1 MHDAT
6 ISNLL
11 ISQSP
16 FYRPMNEA
24 QQQRLSTNI
33 HLLGDVLGQTII
45 EQEGQAV
52 FDLEEQVRALSKAWR
67 AGDVEAGAA
76 IQAQMPAL
84 VEDLPR
90 ALAVLKAFT
99 TYFQLVNLA
108 EDEQR
113 IEILRD
119 RAREAQTTGVPM
131 RETLAESVAKLH
143 DEGLTA
149 ADVQRIL
156 DELYV
161 VPVLTA
167 HPTETKRQ
175 TILTKLRTISDTLE
189 HLTTPGLLPSEERE
203 LMEQMRED
211 IVLLWQSDETRD
223 RPPTVMD
230 EVRTGLYFFE
240 VTIFNLIPKI
250 YEELERGLAEVF
262 PGVTFRIPPFLRYGS
277 WIGGDRDGNPFV
289 TLAITED
296 TLRTMKETVLKQYN
310 IAVDDLYQHLIP
322 AVTRIQVSEEL
333 RTSIAADLKLVP
345 EDEVE
350 VLERFRMEPYRQKL
364 IMMFRRLRA
373 TRAENERPWD
383 DRARNARAYRNV
395 DEFMAD
401 LRIIER
407 SLLANNGERL
417 ARGRL
422 AALIRQVEVFG
433 FHLATLDIR
442 QHSSRHRE
450 AVAEIFASYGIF
462 ADYQALAEADKLAV
476 LTREIR
482 NPRPLTAQLQFSTA
496 TNETVALFRLI
507 RRAKAE
513 IDEDAVQTYIIS
525 MTNTASHVLE
535 VLMMAKD
542 AGLPG
547 RIDIVP
553 LFETVG
559 DLNAA
564 PQIMA
569 TLFENEAYRHHLEL
583 RGWRQPIMIGYS
595 DSNKDG
601 GYLRANWMLFLAQ
614 RTLARLCDQY
624 GVKLTLFHGRG
635 GTLGRGGGPANR
647 AILAQPPES
656 VRGRV
661 RLTEQGEV
669 ISTRYANLALARR
682 HLEQLVNAVLLTAG
696 KRPHFAQEEVWA
708 QRMGSLSDVAFRKY
722 RALVTR
728 PGFLTY
734 FHEATPIDH
743 IGALNIGSRPARR
756 KATQDISDLRA
767 IPWVFA
773 WTQSRV
779 NLPTWYGVGT
789 ALEAW
794 CADGQDAA
802 KLAELREMYRQWP
815 LFGTMLDNVQMG
827 LAKADM
833 AIAALY
839 AELTDEATRTAVFA
853 DILDEFQRAARLV
866 LLVVAE
872 DQLLAK
878 EPVVRRSIKVRNPY
892 VDPMNYIQVALL
904 HKLKTEHD
912 AERRHQLTAAVLSSV
927 NGIAAGLQNT
937 G

>member
-1 MHDAT
+1 MD
-6 ISNLL
+6 
-11 ISQSP
+11 
-16 FYRPMNEA
+16 EA
-24 QQQRLSTNI
+24 QQQRLSANI
-33 HLLGDVLGQTII
+33 HLLGDMLGQTII

-52 FDLEEQVRALSKAWR
+52 FELEEQIRALSKAWR
-67 AGDVEAGAA
+67 AGDAEAGAT
-76 IQAQMPAL
+76 IKAQMPSLA
-84 VEDLPR
+84 EDLPR

-143 DEGLTA
+143 EEGLTA

-189 HLTTPGLLPSEERE
+189 ALTTPGLLPSEERE
-203 LMEQMRED
+203 LMEQLRED
-211 IVLLWQSDETRD
+211 VALLWQSDETRD

-230 EVRTGLYFFE
+230 EVRTGLYFYE
-240 VTIFNLIPKI
+240 VTIFKLIPRI
-250 YEELERGLAEVF
+250 YEELERGLAEIF
-262 PGVTFRIPPFLRYGS
+262 PGVEFRIPPFLRYGS

-289 TLAITED
+289 TMTTSEEA
-296 TLRTMKETVLKQYN
+296 LRTMKETVLKQYAL
-310 IAVDDLYQHLIP
+310 AVEELYQHLIP
-322 AVTRIQVSEEL
+322 AVTRVTVSDEL
-333 RTSIAADLKLVP
+333 RESIVADLKLVP

-364 IMMFRRLRA
+364 IMVFRRLRA
-373 TRAENERPWD
+373 TRTENERPWD
-383 DRARNARAYRNV
+383 DRARNPRAYRNA
-395 DEFMAD
+395 DELMSD

-407 SLLANNGERL
+407 SLLANKGERL

-422 AALIRQVEVFG
+422 KALIRQVEVFG
-433 FHLATLDIR
+433 FHLAMLDMR

-450 AVAEIFASYGIF
+450 AIAEIFASYGIF
-462 ADYQALAEADKLAV
+462 ADYQALAEADKVAV

-482 NPRPLTAQLQFSTA
+482 TIRPLTAQLLFSA
-496 TNETVALFRLI
+496 PTNETVALFRLM
-507 RRAKAE
+507 RRTKEE
-513 IDEDAVQTYIIS
+513 IAEDAVQTYIIS

-535 VLMMAKD
+535 VLLLAKD
-542 AGLPG
+542 AGLLG

-553 LFETVG
+553 LFETVS
-559 DLNAA
+559 DLNVA
-564 PQIMA
+564 PQIMT
-569 TLFENEAYRHHLEL
+569 TLFENEAYRRHLEA
-583 RGWRQPIMIGYS
+583 RGWRQQIMIGYS

-614 RTLARLCDQY
+614 RTLARLCDQF

-669 ISTRYANLALARR
+669 ISTRYANMALARR

-696 KRPHFAQEEVWA
+696 RRPQYAQEEAWL
-708 QRMGSLSDVAFRKY
+708 QRMDALSDIAFHKY

-728 PGFLTY
+728 PGFITY

-779 NLPTWYGVGT
+779 NLPSWYGVGT
-789 ALEAW
+789 ALEQW
-794 CADGQDAA
+794 CAGGADVA

-815 LFGTMLDNVQMG
+815 LFSTITDNVQMG

-833 AIAALY
+833 EIAALY
-839 AELTDEATRTAVFA
+839 AELTDEATRAVIFS
-853 DILDEFQRAARLV
+853 DILDEFKRTEQMI
-866 LLVVAE
+866 LLVIEAE
-872 DQLLAK
+872 SLLKK
-878 EPVVRRSIKVRNPY
+878 EQVLRRSIKVRNPY
-892 VDPMNYIQVALL
+892 VDPMNYLQVALL
-904 HKLKTEHD
+904 QKLKSEQD
-912 AERRHQLTAAVLSSV
+912 AERRQRLAAAVLSSV

>member
-1 MHDAT
+1 
-6 ISNLL
+6 
-11 ISQSP
+11 
-16 FYRPMNEA
+16 MNEL
-24 QQQRLSTNI
+24 QQQRLSANI
-33 HLLGDVLGQTII
+33 HLLGNVLGETII
-45 EQEGQAV
+45 EQEGHDI
-52 FDLEEQVRALSKAWR
+52 FELEEQIRALSKRWR
-67 AGDVEAGAA
+67 TGDPAAGAA
-76 IQAQMPAL
+76 IKALMPGL
-84 VEDLPR
+84 IDDLPR

-113 IEILRD
+113 VEILRD
-119 RAREAQTTGVPM
+119 RAREAQMTGVPM
-131 RETLAESVAKLH
+131 RETLAESVAKLR
-143 DEGLTA
+143 DEGLSEA
-149 ADVQRIL
+149 EVQHIL
-156 DELYV
+156 DELFI

-175 TILTKLRTISDTLE
+175 TILAKLSTLSDTLE
-189 HLTTPGLLPSEERE
+189 QITTPGLLPSEERE
-203 LMEQMRED
+203 LMEQLRED

-223 RPPTVMD
+223 RPPTVLD

-240 VTIFNLIPKI
+240 VTIFHLIPKI
-250 YEELERGLAEVF
+250 YEELERVLAEVF
-262 PGVTFRIPPFLRYGS
+262 PGAQFRIPPFLRYGS

-289 TLAITED
+289 TLAVTEE

-310 IAVDDLYQHLIP
+310 LAVDDLYQHLIP
-322 AVTRIQVSEEL
+322 AVTRVEISDEL
-333 RTSIAADLKLVP
+333 RESIVADFKIVP
-345 EDEVE
+345 ENEVE

-373 TRAENERPWD
+373 TRTENERPWD
-383 DRARNARAYRNV
+383 DRARNPRAYRNV
-395 DEFMAD
+395 DEFMHD

-433 FHLATLDIR
+433 FHLATLDMR
-442 QHSSRHRE
+442 QHSARQRE
-450 AVAEIFASYGIF
+450 AVAEIFASYSIF
-462 ADYQALAEADKLAV
+462 ADYQALAEADKLNV
-476 LTREIR
+476 LTREIG
-482 NPRPLTAQLQFSTA
+482 NARPLTAQLHFSA
-496 TNETVALFRLI
+496 PTNETVALLRLM
-507 RRAKAE
+507 RRAKDE

-535 VLMMAKD
+535 ALLLAKD
-542 AGLPG
+542 AGLLG
-547 RIDIVP
+547 RIDIAP
-553 LFETVG
+553 LFETVS
-559 DLNAA
+559 DLDAA

-569 TLFENEAYRHHLEL
+569 ALFENAAYRRHLEL
-583 RGWRQPIMIGYS
+583 RGQRQQIMIGYS

-614 RTLARLCDQY
+614 RTLARVCDQY

-669 ISTRYANLALARR
+669 ISTRYANMALARR
-682 HLEQLVNAVLLTAG
+682 HMEQLVNSVLLTAG
-696 KRPHFAQEEVWA
+696 RRPRFAQEEAWA
-708 QRMGSLSDVAFRKY
+708 QRMDALSDIAFHKY
-722 RALVTR
+722 RALVTQ
-728 PGFLTY
+728 PEFITY

-756 KATQDISDLRA
+756 KATQGISDLRA

-779 NLPTWYGVGT
+779 SLPSWYGVGT
-789 ALEAW
+789 ALEQW
-794 CADGQDAA
+794 CAADQDAS
-802 KLAELREMYRQWP
+802 KLAALREMYREWP
-815 LFGTMLDNVQMG
+815 LFGTVIDNVQMG

-833 AIAALY
+833 EIASLY
-839 AELTDEATRTAVFA
+839 AELTDDATRTAIFS
-853 DILDEFQRAARLV
+853 DILDEFQRTERLV
-866 LLVVAE
+866 LLVVEE

-878 EPVVRRSIKVRNPY
+878 EPVLRRSIKVRNPY

-904 HKLKTEHD
+904 QKLKTERN
-912 AERRHQLTAAVLSSV
+912 AGRRQQLTAAVLSSV

>member
-1 MHDAT
+1 
-6 ISNLL
+6 
-11 ISQSP
+11 
-16 FYRPMNEA
+16 MNEA
-24 QQQRLSTNI
+24 QQQRLSANI
-33 HLLGDVLGQTII
+33 HLLGDMLGEIII

-52 FDLEEQVRALSKAWR
+52 FELEEQVRALSKAWR
-67 AGDVEAGAA
+67 AGIPGTAEAIKELMPPL
-76 IQAQMPAL
+76 IQ
-84 VEDLPR
+84 DLPR

-119 RAREAQTTGVPM
+119 RAREAQTTGIPM

-143 DEGLTA
+143 EEGLSA
-149 ADVQRIL
+149 ADVQHIL
-156 DELYV
+156 DALYI

-175 TILTKLRTISDTLE
+175 TILTKLRTLSETLE
-189 HLTTPGLLPSEERE
+189 TLTIPGLLPSEANELRE
-203 LMEQMRED
+203 QLRED
-211 IVLLWQSDETRD
+211 IALLWQGDERRD

-230 EVRTGLYFFE
+230 EVRTGLYFYE
-240 VTIFNLIPKI
+240 VTIFKLIPKI

-262 PGVTFRIPPFLRYGS
+262 PTVKFRIPPFLRYGS

-289 TLAITED
+289 TLAMTEEA
-296 TLRTMKETVLKQYN
+296 LRAMKETALKQYN
-310 IAVDDLYQHLIP
+310 IAIDVLYHHLIP
-322 AVTRIQVSEEL
+322 ATTRVTVRDEL
-333 RTSIAADLKLVP
+333 RESIAADLKLVP
-345 EDEVE
+345 EEELE

-364 IMMFRRLRA
+364 ILVFRRLRA
-373 TRAENERPWD
+373 TRAENEHPWD
-383 DRARNARAYRNV
+383 NRSRNPRAYHDV
-395 DEFMAD
+395 DELMRD
-401 LRIIER
+401 LRVIER
-407 SLLANNGERL
+407 SLLANKGERL
-417 ARGRL
+417 AHGRL
-422 AALIRQVEVFG
+422 RTLIRQVEVFG
-433 FHLATLDIR
+433 FHLAMLDIR

-450 AVAEIFASYGIF
+450 TIAEILATYGIF
-462 ADYQALAEADKLAV
+462 ADYQALAEADKVAV

-482 NPRPLTAQLQFSTA
+482 AVRPLTAQLHFSA
-496 TNETVALFRLI
+496 PTNETVQLFRLM
-507 RRAKAE
+507 RRAKEE

-535 VLMMAKD
+535 VLLLAKD
-542 AGLPG
+542 AGLLG

-553 LFETVG
+553 LFETVS
-559 DLNAA
+559 DLDAA
-564 PQIMA
+564 PQIMT
-569 TLFENEAYRHHLEL
+569 TLFENEAYRHHLEA
-583 RGWRQPIMIGYS
+583 RSWCQQIMIGYS

-601 GYLRANWMLFLAQ
+601 GYLRAHWMLFLAQ
-614 RTLARLCDQY
+614 RSLARLCSQFDVQ
-624 GVKLTLFHGRG
+624 LTLFHGRG
-635 GTLGRGGGPANR
+635 GTISRGGGPANR

-696 KRPHFAQEEVWA
+696 RRPQFAQEELWA
-708 QRMGSLSDVAFRKY
+708 QRMDSLSELAFQKY
-722 RALVTR
+722 RSLVTR
-728 PGFLTY
+728 PGFITY

-779 NLPTWYGVGT
+779 NLPSWYGVGT
-789 ALEAW
+789 ALDHW
-794 CADGQDAA
+794 CDQGQNQLR
-802 KLAELREMYRQWP
+802 LAELREMYQHWP
-815 LFGTMLDNVQMG
+815 LFSTLIDNVQIG

-833 AIAALY
+833 EIASLY
-839 AELTDEATRTAVFA
+839 AELTGEATRSAIFTE
-853 DILDEFQRAARLV
+853 ILDEFRRTEQMV
-866 LLVVAE
+866 LIVAGA
-872 DQLLAK
+872 DQLLDK
-878 EPVVRRSIKVRNPY
+878 EPVLRRSIKVRNPY
-892 VDPMNYIQVALL
+892 VDPMNYLQVALL
-904 HKLKTEHD
+904 QQLKVEQD
-912 AERRHQLTAAVLSSV
+912 PERRRQLTAAVLSSV

>member
-1 MHDAT
+1 
-6 ISNLL
+6 
-11 ISQSP
+11 
-16 FYRPMNEA
+16 
-24 QQQRLSTNI
+24 
-33 HLLGDVLGQTII
+33 
-45 EQEGQAV
+45 
-52 FDLEEQVRALSKAWR
+52 
-67 AGDVEAGAA
+67 
-76 IQAQMPAL
+76 
-84 VEDLPR
+84 
-90 ALAVLKAFT
+90 
-99 TYFQLVNLA
+99 
-108 EDEQR
+108 
-113 IEILRD
+113 
-119 RAREAQTTGVPM
+119 
-131 RETLAESVAKLH
+131 
-143 DEGLTA
+143 LTA

-322 AVTRIQVSEEL
+322 AVTRVQVSEEL
-333 RTSIAADLKLVP
+333 RASIAADLKLVP

-373 TRAENERPWD
+373 TRTENERPWD

-401 LRIIER
+401 LCIIER

-433 FHLATLDIR
+433 FHLATLDMR

-482 NPRPLTAQLQFSTA
+482 NPRPLTAQLQFSAA
-496 TNETVALFRLI
+496 TNETVALFRLM
-507 RRAKAE
+507 RRAKEE

-542 AGLPG
+542 AGLLG

-559 DLNAA
+559 DLDAA
-564 PQIMA
+564 PQIMT
-569 TLFENEAYRHHLEL
+569 TLFENEAYRRHLEL

-696 KRPHFAQEEVWA
+696 KRPHFAQEEAWA
-708 QRMGSLSDVAFRKY
+708 QRMTASVTWLFANIAPWSPAPALSPTSTRPRPSTTSARSTLARARRDVRLRRISATCAPF
-722 RALVTR
+722 
-728 PGFLTY
+728 PGFLPG
-734 FHEATPIDH
+734 H
-743 IGALNIGSRPARR
+743 SRASTCRPGTAWARR
-756 KATQDISDLRA
+756 WRQ
-767 IPWVFA
+767 
-773 WTQSRV
+773 
-779 NLPTWYGVGT
+779 
-789 ALEAW
+789 W
-794 CADGQDAA
+794 CAGGQDAA

-853 DILDEFQRAARLV
+853 DILDEFQRAERLV
-866 LLVVAE
+866 LLVVEE

-904 HKLKTEHD
+904 HKLKLEHD